1 MKKLLLLTACLFC
14 YIQIQ
19 AQIIFENKDQ
29 RWNITGISSNNDYT
43 AIFCDIT
50 ILNNKAGCIDAH
62 ELDDN
67 ASIYISGTFGK
78 YKLVHAEY
86 EGYYKPWNRYYKVT
100 YWNYYL
106 KKNKDKVVHA
116 TFYFPRVP
124 AGITN
129 IKWHFNGGVGNS
141 DFMIRNYQCPSFIVN
156 NLEVPQNP
164 NTTPQTSYTEENL
177 RQFWNNSPASP
188 IEGIYNFISTS
199 NPTYWGNN
207 RHRLAIVKEKGTYK
221 VVYLQGSNP
230 AVWKEGELKGT
241 FTATTTPGLY
251 KVNSWH
257 LENKMPSTADFY
269 LEYHDKQIRL
279 YDTKNYV
286 ETIFMKLYPENDIE
300 FSMVEQVE
308 EKSNNPKELKGNGSG
323 FFVGKN
329 IIATNYHVVEGANSI
344 DVLIQTATDV
354 KTYSTKVLC
363 VDKTNDLALLMVDD
377 KEFKHISSLPY
388 DIYQRTIDVGSSIFT
403 MGYPMAQAMGSE
415 IKVTDG
421 IISSKTGYEGQ
432 ISSYQISAP
441 IQPGNS
447 GGPMFNIDG
456 NLVGITSAG
465 ITGANNV
472 GYSIKSSYLYQLMDA
487 APITIEDITDKSLKQ
502 MGLTELIKEF
512 APYVVMVLIY

>member
-1 MKKLLLLTACLFC
+1 MKRLLFLIYFLSCACYL
-14 YIQIQ
+14 Q
-19 AQIIFENKDQ
+19 AQTVFENKDQ
-29 RWNITGISSNNDYT
+29 RWNITGIASNNDYT

-50 ILNNKAGCIDAH
+50 ILNNKAGCFDAH
-62 ELDDN
+62 ELDEN
-67 ASIYISGTFGK
+67 ALIYISGAFGK
-78 YKLVHAEY
+78 YKLVQSEY

-100 YWNYYL
+100 YWNYYV
-106 KKNKDKVVHA
+106 KKNKNKVVHA

-124 AGITN
+124 AGIAN
-129 IKWHFNGGVGNS
+129 IKWHFHGGVGNY
-141 DFMIRNYQCPSFIVN
+141 DFKRKNYKCPSFIVN
-156 NLEVPQNP
+156 NLEVPQNQ
-164 NTTPQTSYTEENL
+164 NTTPQTSYTEEHL
-177 RQFWNNSPASP
+177 RNFWNNSPSAP
-188 IEGIYNFISTS
+188 IEGVYNFISTS
-199 NPTYWGNN
+199 NTTYWGSN
-207 RHRLAIVKEKGTYK
+207 RHRIAIVKEKETYK
-221 VVYLQGSNP
+221 VIYLQGSNP

-257 LENKMPSTADFY
+257 LENKMPSNADFY

-300 FSMVEQVE
+300 FSMVEQTD
-308 EKSNNPKELKGNGSG
+308 EKSNNPKELKANGSG

-329 IIATNYHVVEGANSI
+329 IIATNYHVVEGANEI
-344 DVLIQTATDV
+344 DVLIQTASDV

-377 KEFKHISSLPY
+377 KEFKAISTLPY
-388 DIYQRTIDVGSSIFT
+388 IIYQRTIDVGSSIFT

-432 ISSYQISAP
+432 ISAYQISAP

-447 GGPMFNIDG
+447 GGPMFNKEG
-456 NLVGITSAG
+456 YLVGITSAG
-465 ITGANNV
+465 IQGANNV
-472 GYSIKSSYLYQLMDA
+472 GYSIKSSYLCQLIDA
-487 APITIEDITDKSLKQ
+487 APITIDDITDKSAKQ
-502 MGLTELIKEF
+502 SSFTELIKEF